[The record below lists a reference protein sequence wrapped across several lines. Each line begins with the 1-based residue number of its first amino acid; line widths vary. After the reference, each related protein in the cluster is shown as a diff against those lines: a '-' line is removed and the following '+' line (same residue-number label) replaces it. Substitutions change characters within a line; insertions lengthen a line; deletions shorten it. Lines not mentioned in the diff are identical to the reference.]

1 MLSEYFEAGGSF
13 CITCPCALEVFSVLK
28 VKHFYRKELTREECV
43 FASHAFSA
51 HLRDQLK
58 VEPCG
63 FHGASLFFEVEA
75 LARRHNLDI
84 VDGIQMHAL
93 LRGRFSH
100 FAGSHKN
107 LLIIADE
114 ELAAAARAEG
124 IDVWDCMHEP
134 GPTHWGPTTRASRPL
149 PAGFAG
155 WRCPRRFVPR
165 RRLSASVG
173 RRGGR
178 RYTASFEA
186 ALCGIASRFIGRRK
200 VSRCPYLDCLMLVSG
215 SHGSG
220 SHRGRQRGDPR
231 LLGGLDEQLRGEDI
245 RSIEVAL

>member
-13 CITCPCALEVFSVLK
+13 CTTCPCALEVFSVLK

-134 GPTHWGPTTRASRPL
+134 GPTHWGPTTREPTVASGL
-149 PAGFAG
+149 
-155 WRCPRRFVPR
+155 
-165 RRLSASVG
+165 RRLAVPSAL
-173 RRGGR
+173 R
-178 RYTASFEA
+178 ASA
-186 ALCGIASRFIGRRK
+186 AAQRERWASWRPA
-200 VSRCPYLDCLMLVSG
+200 VYCV
-215 SHGSG
+215 
-220 SHRGRQRGDPR
+220 
-231 LLGGLDEQLRGEDI
+231 
-245 RSIEVAL
+245 V